1 MTLGLG
7 PDDKRM
13 KLRYAGSC
21 RLCGRAHGAG
31 AEAIYERARKAIRC
45 VECDKPAV
53 EAPPVE
59 VVGGET
65 GASARREYERRRDA
79 REQRIRGEHPKL
91 GGLILALSDDPQSTK
106 AWERGAVGEEL
117 MAKRLADVPDTFRVM
132 HDRRIRGTKANIDHI
147 AIGPSGVWV
156 IDAKRYKDKRP
167 ELRVGGGLFRPRVES
182 LRVGGGDGTKLVDG
196 VKSQVDRVSDALADD
211 TIPITAVLS
220 RSRLAA
226 PRRIFHGRRRP
237 RRLAATPHQA
247 HDGSTCRRL
256 RRRRHSCAPRTGLP
270 RRVDR
275 RYSTNSDIHAQR
287 GAVSASAFEGGAGT
301 VSICLGSEFGMSG
314 SMRPGWA

>member
-1 MTLGLG
+1 MTLELG

-21 RLCGRAHGAG
+21 RLCGRAHSAG

-59 VVGGET
+59 VVGGEA

-79 REQRIRGEHPKL
+79 SEQRIRGEHPKL

-167 ELRVGGGLFRPRVES
+167 ELRVAGGLFRPRVES
-182 LRVGGGDGTKLVDG
+182 LRVGGRDGTKLVDG
-196 VKSQVDRVSDALADD
+196 VKSQVDGVREALTDD
-211 TIPITAVLS
+211 TIPITGVLCFLEADWPLLGGS
-220 RSRLAA
+220 FTVDGVHVVWPRLLIKRMMEAPIVAFDVDAIDARLA
-226 PRRIFHGRRRP
+226 
-237 RRLAATPHQA
+237 QA
-247 HDGSTCRRL
+247 FPV
-256 RRRRHSCAPRTGLP
+256 A
-270 RRVDR
+270 
-275 RYSTNSDIHAQR
+275 
-287 GAVSASAFEGGAGT
+287 
-301 VSICLGSEFGMSG
+301 
-314 SMRPGWA
+314 